1 MNAKFNLCLLLIP
14 LGTVSVL
21 GARLRDQ
28 REDTVDVDFK
38 QRDTA
43 GFLGLFKRGTND
55 NYDVT
60 LITLLMQVLIV
71 CT

>member
-1 MNAKFNLCLLLIP
+1 MDVKFNLCLLLIL
-14 LGTVSVL
+14 LGTFSVL

-43 GFLGLFKRGTND
+43 GFLGLLKRRQGTYD
-55 NYDVT
+55 NYDVDYKLT
-60 LITLLMQVLIV
+60 
-71 CT
+71 